1 MVINLTSLSNIKNGI
16 DCSYNPNK
24 PEIYQSNME
33 IGIIVGI
40 LGNYNTG
47 KTFFLS

>member
-1 MVINLTSLSNIKNGI
+1 MAINLTSLHNIKNGI
-16 DCSYNPNK
+16 DCSYNPYK
-24 PEIYQSNME
+24 QEILESMME
-33 IGIIVGI
+33 EGIIVGI